1 MVTVDRPRG
10 STTTKPSFL
19 NRQNCCEALKT
30 EKPTFTQKL
39 LFSKTTRART
49 DRMSNYSPAYPT
61 NVQVDG
67 GVKDFITKFYEVSDT
82 PGKNQEW
89 IDFFHEDATLV
100 MALQEATGKTD
111 MLKVREG
118 MWEKVQA
125 RKHTVYQ
132 VFPANFNGGEEVEL
146 MLYGDVVYK
155 LKGSPEGEEA
165 KVDWAGRARLT
176 RVPGVGE
183 WKFAYYRVY
192 LQR

>member
-1 MVTVDRPRG
+1 M
-10 STTTKPSFL
+10 L
-19 NRQNCCEALKT
+19 
-30 EKPTFTQKL
+30 
-39 LFSKTTRART
+39 
-49 DRMSNYSPAYPT
+49 NYSPVYPT
-61 NVQVDG
+61 NVQVDD
-67 GVKDFITKFYEVSDT
+67 GVKDFITKFYGVSDT

-89 IDFFHEDATLV
+89 LDFFHHDATLV
-100 MALQEATGKTD
+100 MGLQEATGKTD
-111 MLKVREG
+111 ILKVREG

-132 VFPANFNGGEEVEL
+132 VFPATFNGAGGAGGAGGGNEVEL

-155 LKGSPEGEEA
+155 LKGGPEGEEA

-176 RVPGVGE
+176 RAAEGGE